1 MTVITS
7 IKTKC
12 TEYMGPLSA
21 KTTGVG
27 HGTAR
32 SLRDR
37 APLASTKINAPKVK
51 GASHAH
57 KANKKPAAPAAIDKY
72 VKYIYKKKKL
82 NVHLGAH
89 DGAQGQGSA
98 AIFTRR
104 ASCPKEITPAKQR
117 NESLKKKISL
127 VFLSQGLRS
136 DETAKMRA
144 LLGKFNVNLHMVPLR
159 L

>member
-1 MTVITS
+1 MTVMTPLT
-7 IKTKC
+7 TKC
-12 TEYMGPLSA
+12 TEDLGPLSA

-72 VKYIYKKKKL
+72 VKYIYEKKKL

-104 ASCPKEITPAKQR
+104 ASCLKEITPAKQQ
-117 NESLKKKISL
+117 NESLIKKKKKNFISIFKSRFK
-127 VFLSQGLRS
+127 VR
-136 DETAKMRA
+136 
-144 LLGKFNVNLHMVPLR
+144 
-159 L
+159 